1 MNTPARL
8 VVFSLDELHYALDLS
23 AVERTVHMVEITPLP
38 QAPEII
44 VGVINFQGQI
54 IPVLNIRK
62 RFRLPE
68 RAGSLSD
75 QLLIARTQRRT
86 VALAVDAVHS
96 VIERSPLEILNPESV
111 VPGMEYVKGLVK
123 FADGMIFIHNLDA
136 FLSLEEETVLE
147 KAIGDVDAAGF
158 RNR

>member
-1 MNTPARL
+1 LNTPARL

-23 AVERTVHMVEITPLP
+23 AVERTVHIVEVTPLP
-38 QAPEII
+38 QAPEI
-44 VGVINFQGQI
+44 VAGVINVQGRI
-54 IPVLNIRK
+54 IPVLNIRR

-68 RAGSLSD
+68 RSVSLSD

>member
-1 MNTPARL
+1 MNTPAQL
-8 VVFSLDELHYALDLS
+8 VVFSLDDLHYALDLS

>member
-1 MNTPARL
+1 LNTPARL

>member
-1 MNTPARL
+1 MNSPGQL
-8 VVFSLDELHYALDLS
+8 VVFSLDELHYALDLA
-23 AVERTVHMVEITPLP
+23 AVERTVHMVEVTPLP
-38 QAPEII
+38 QAPEI
-44 VGVINFQGQI
+44 VAGVINFQGSV
-54 IPVLNIRK
+54 IPVLNIRR

-68 RAGSLSD
+68 RPVSLSD
-75 QLLIARTQRRT
+75 QLLIARTHRRT

-96 VIERSPLEILNPESV
+96 VIERPSLEILNPESV